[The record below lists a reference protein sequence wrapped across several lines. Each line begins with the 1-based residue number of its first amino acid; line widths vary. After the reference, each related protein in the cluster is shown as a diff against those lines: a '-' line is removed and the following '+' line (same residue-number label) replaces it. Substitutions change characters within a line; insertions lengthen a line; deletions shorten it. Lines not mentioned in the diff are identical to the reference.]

1 LKCFNQLKYLNY
13 LNKINIYDYSNIK
26 VSDLENEQKLK
37 NLKIKSPM
45 INENIL
51 KNNERILVLKMER
64 YYILRQIFEFFK
76 HLNLFVN
83 DKS

>member
-1 LKCFNQLKYLNY
+1 ILLRVYR
-13 LNKINIYDYSNIK
+13 INYDYSNIK
-26 VSDLENEQKLK
+26 VSDLENEQNLK

-51 KNNERILVLKMER
+51 KNNERILALKMER